1 MATLNESQNGKA
13 VKGRTKKTAPRVDL
27 TAMVDLMFL
36 LTTFFM
42 LTTSLGTLNAADIA
56 KPVKDD
62 GVIVEPYP
70 ESRTMT
76 IVLGKNNKAVCYM
89 GTIEKADM
97 KVSPVANI
105 QKEIIANERLVA
117 NKYQK
122 KPTKYM
128 IVIIKPSKTASF
140 QDFVDVIDEMK
151 IANIKSYAI
160 DDDHIAEKEVAFM
173 KKNGI

>member
-1 MATLNESQNGKA
+1 MATLNESQSGKA
-13 VKGRTKKTAPRVDL
+13 VKGRTKKPAPRVDL

-42 LTTSLGTLNAADIA
+42 LTTSLGSLNAADIA

-62 GVIVEPYP
+62 AADIAPYP

-76 IVLGKNNKAVCYM
+76 IVLGKDNKAVSYM
-89 GTIEKADM
+89 GTIENANM
-97 KVSPVANI
+97 KVLPVADL
-105 QKEIIANERLVA
+105 QKEISKNERLVA
-117 NKYQK
+117 ETHQHN
-122 KPTKYM
+122 PAKYM
-128 IVIIKPSKTASF
+128 IVIIKPSKTAKF

-160 DDDHIAEKEVAFM
+160 DDDHITEKEIAFM
-173 KKNGI
+173 KMNDL

>member
-1 MATLNESQNGKA
+1 MATLNESQSGKA
-13 VKGRTKKTAPRVDL
+13 AKGRTKKPAPRVDL

-36 LTTFFM
+36 LTAFFM
-42 LTTSLGTLNAADIA
+42 LTTSLGSLNAADIA

-62 GVIVEPYP
+62 GAHIEPYP

-76 IVLGKNNKAVCYM
+76 ILLGKNNKAVCYM
-89 GTIEKADM
+89 GTIERATM
-97 KVSPVANI
+97 KVTSVANI
-105 QKEIIANERLVA
+105 QKEIIANEKLVA
-117 NKYQK
+117 ETHQHN
-122 KPTKYM
+122 PAKYM
-128 IVIIKPSKTASF
+128 IVIIKPAKTAKF

-173 KKNGI
+173 KMNGL

>member
-1 MATLNESQNGKA
+1 MATLNESQSGKA

-56 KPVKDD
+56 KPDKTDVN
-62 GVIVEPYP
+62 VVENYP

-76 IVLGKNNKAVCYM
+76 ILLGKNNKAVCYM
-89 GTIEKADM
+89 GTIEKANM
-97 KVSPVANI
+97 KVIPVANI
-105 QKEIIANERLVA
+105 QKEIMANEKLVA
-117 NKYQK
+117 ETHQHN
-122 KPTKYM
+122 PTKYM
-128 IVIIKPSKTASF
+128 IVIIKPAKTAKF
-140 QDFVDVIDEMK
+140 QDLIDVIDEMR

-160 DDDHIAEKEVAFM
+160 DDDHITEKEVAFM
-173 KKNGI
+173 KMNGI